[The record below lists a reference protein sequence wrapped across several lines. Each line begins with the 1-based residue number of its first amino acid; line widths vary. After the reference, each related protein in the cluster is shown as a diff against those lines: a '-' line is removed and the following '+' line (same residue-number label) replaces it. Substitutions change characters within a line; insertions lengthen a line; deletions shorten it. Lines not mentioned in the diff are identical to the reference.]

1 MEEKKPAPVRRRVRK
16 KKHMRVGKMV
26 ALDVLAIIVGL
37 NVFALFHHVLDYW
50 DIHLGKKAAEPV
62 VVATLP
68 TPLPADAETNA
79 ESVTEQVPEES
90 AEATPE
96 PTPER
101 AYSGVWGEKFAD
113 HFTEGEVIQTENSYQ
128 SENVSITLERVEE
141 PGLIYFIADVYISDL
156 KYLVTAFATGEGNG
170 EYNVGTEVQ
179 IDTIARR
186 VNALVAING
195 DHYKLHNGTVIRNGV
210 LYSETPYEDICV
222 LYTDGRMETFTKDE
236 ADMEAI
242 KAAAPWQVW
251 SFGPGLLD
259 AEGHAKSF
267 YDGQSNVLGINVKN
281 PRCAIGYYEPGHYC
295 LVKVEGNR
303 WGKFIGSYGMTF
315 GELASMFEA
324 RGCVQAYALD
334 GGRSAAMA
342 WMGEFLSTNYDRG
355 SFDIVYIA
363 DTPVVGEAPKSAEEP
378 AESEG

>member
-101 AYSGVWGEKFAD
+101 VYSGVWGEKFAD

-156 KYLVTAFATGEGNG
+156 KYLGTAFATGEGNG